1 MDKNFAVGALVTWVS
16 SGIRKEG
23 FVLHVLAPGAL
34 PSEFGDF
41 PSIESASPRD
51 HETYIVAA
59 KKGSETGKRKATNY
73 WPRTSLLQPLE
84 KLSVN
89 LWGVARPTLTSGSEM
104 TSAEFDQGQP
114 VKWVSSYTPKKGT
127 IVKIVPAG
135 TLPHEIDPAYSC
147 VESSGGQSLPRDHQ
161 SYVVLGYR
169 TDGKGKEKLYWPRT
183 ALLRSA

>member
-1 MDKNFAVGALVTWVS
+1 MAKNFAVGDLVSWVS

-23 FVLHVLAPGAL
+23 FVLHVLPPGAL

-84 KLSVN
+84 KLSVR
-89 LWGVARPTLTSGSEM
+89 LWGVDRPTIASR
-104 TSAEFDQGQP
+104 P
-114 VKWVSSYTPKKGT
+114 
-127 IVKIVPAG
+127 
-135 TLPHEIDPAYSC
+135 
-147 VESSGGQSLPRDHQ
+147 
-161 SYVVLGYR
+161 
-169 TDGKGKEKLYWPRT
+169 
-183 ALLRSA
+183 